1 MDRLLV
7 ERLGKGKNKNNR
19 GDIIIYNRVYDTM
32 DSVMH
37 YPCFIGPSKI
47 KTLVVPIGKWKRKDF
62 LRILNKFKEF
72 DEIRLLDITPIDS
85 TLFNP
90 QGFPNGRLFY
100 NFNTLSYNGDNE
112 LDLFLYDFEPF
123 RKTFIIIGLV
133 NDHSDPVENLNIL
146 KNKYPTMISHNL
158 IYCTDSKDK
167 PSNIINNGS
176 DNCFVTNTWQFD
188 NLETILCDIG
198 RDFLIALHRYYSSYK
213 HVTLR
218 SPGTIGGNS
227 MKKTVIN
234 KCMERPVLNVQL
246 VNSSNSIMENST
258 ASKRLSTFEITTN
271 NLKRSA
277 SIKLTSTLTSSES
290 KAQQRS
296 KGRQLKILGNFQLL
310 AGRYLDAL
318 NSFTESITLLYK
330 VRDLLWLG
338 SALDGI
344 SMTFVLLSYLN
355 ISFVIPEIIGI
366 VCSLNIQ
373 TNNYLNNNNN
383 SLNGNSN
390 NNSSSHI
397 NTENKGTSSKVPTP
411 RNSVSVTPLQLQ
423 TASPRNSLVFNN
435 SSNYASHSNNYL
447 SGSIPVEEINLPKL
461 IKLIS
466 DKVLYYYELSLSHN
480 NEYVPQIV
488 YCNTFLKIL
497 VFIVKS
503 QRSTDQFSPSVIKSI
518 ISSTFEPDIFKT
530 KVYSVE
536 NGDPVQFTPADVF
549 YYVNRLFELEI
560 HTMALDLQSTVYW
573 TAAAT
578 YRTLGLNKKEAFV
591 LKLFFTSLLKS
602 SQNVMWHREFQ
613 VLLDRIVNLYGCDK
627 DEDGS
632 IDRLSKNDNSC
643 LTLQKSILELVIDVS
658 KKLNDLKYVMKY
670 SILLLTQYES
680 ILTVEEQN
688 GILQNIKSGIENNLV
703 TEYWDRNI
711 LQDVTII
718 RQDADNNQETLLPF
732 IRKIQDDRVSLENNT
747 EATVNTEEIFNP
759 FKYDQDISKNNG
771 GPSFDTYLVNDKV
784 EICFTVRNYYKFPLL
799 ITNIDL
805 LDSIKEFCI
814 LDSNNITVGNP
825 FVVDPQSTAFINI
838 PLIFKKDTN
847 DKILHIDSAL
857 LSIFK
862 MPSKEYKMDAEHDIQ
877 QSTSPEHFF
886 KFKILPEQPCLGI
899 INASKM
905 TDNCIMMLDGTKG
918 DFYLKLINKSLNCP
932 INFLKCNIVTNVQ
945 RTLNPDYWQK
955 LRPDELYFFEKQL
968 EQLKKKCITVH
979 DLPSRME
986 PNEVCDLHLEV
997 DLGNAPSD
1005 FSDFDLI
1012 IEYGMKTHD
1021 GPHLFVKKL
1030 KSRFEIT
1037 IKKSL
1042 EISNIDIIPL
1052 SQDISDKKV
1061 DTDWIQYLQNK
1072 LHNNTSDCKLN
1083 ISDYA
1088 LLLVDIRNSW
1098 IDGISL
1104 QTFFDD
1110 FESKKY
1116 MVEAQH
1122 TLRMI
1127 IPVRRIEA
1135 QEELLSKKPIPII
1148 FKDRQFIQSGLS
1160 KTEENKM
1167 RTKFWCQY
1175 HILQRLKC
1183 EWNVCQDD
1191 TVIGTLNIRN
1201 YISKSNCDIVP
1212 VLYKGDNLFLIQMST
1227 TKTCVE
1233 KGNFVSVYV
1242 CLHPIK
1248 IKDLVGIPDIVSVNL
1263 LIFDNKTARPL
1274 LESNRRVLYNGS
1286 LIKFVSSRSETL
1298 STFELLPIEHGEYRL
1313 SVCVTSGTD
1322 RNIILQADTS
1332 IVVINVT

>member
-1 MDRLLV
+1 
-7 ERLGKGKNKNNR
+7 
-19 GDIIIYNRVYDTM
+19 M
-32 DSVMH
+32 DSVIP

-47 KTLVVPIGKWKRKDF
+47 RTLIVPIGNWKRKDF
-62 LRILNKFKEF
+62 LQVLDKFKEF

-100 NFNTLSYNGDNE
+100 NFNTLSYNGNNE

-133 NDHSDPVENLNIL
+133 NDHSDPIENINIL
-146 KNKYPTMISHNL
+146 KDKYPTIISHNL
-158 IYCTDSKDK
+158 IYCAASKDK
-167 PSNIINNGS
+167 TFDDINTLN
-176 DNCFVTNTWQFD
+176 NCFVTNIWQFD

-198 RDFLIALHRYYSSYK
+198 RDFLIALNRYYSSYK

-227 MKKTVIN
+227 IKKTVIN
-234 KCMERPVLNVQL
+234 KCLERPVLNSQL
-246 VNSSNSIMENST
+246 VNSSNSIIENST
-258 ASKRLSTFEITTN
+258 TSKRLSTFEITTN

-355 ISFVIPEIIGI
+355 ISFVIPEIIDI

-373 TNNYLNNNNN
+373 INN
-383 SLNGNSN
+383 SYNDIDNDRNSN
-390 NNSSSHI
+390 NNSNSYI
-397 NTENKGTSSKVPTP
+397 NTENKGTPSKVPTP
-411 RNSVSVTPLQLQ
+411 RNSVSVTSLQLQ

-435 SSNYASHSNNYL
+435 SNNYTGYSNNYL
-447 SGSIPVEEINLPKL
+447 TGNIPVEDINLPKL

-488 YCNTFLKIL
+488 YCDTFLKIL
-497 VFIVKS
+497 MFIVKA
-503 QRSTDQFSPSVIKSI
+503 QRSTDHFSPSVIKSI
-518 ISSTFEPDIFKT
+518 ISSTFNPDMFRIRT
-530 KVYSVE
+530 YSLE
-536 NGDPVQFTPADVF
+536 NRDPIQFTPADVY
-549 YYVNRLFELEI
+549 YYVNRLFEVEI
-560 HTMALDLQSTVYW
+560 CTMTLDLQSVVYW

-591 LKLFFTSLLKS
+591 LKLFVTSLFKS
-602 SQNVMWHREFQ
+602 SQHVVWHQGFEH
-613 VLLDRIVNLYGCDK
+613 LLDRIVDLYGCNK
-627 DEDGS
+627 VEDNS
-632 IDRLSKNDNSC
+632 FDRISKNNNVC
-643 LTLQKSILELVIDVS
+643 LTLQKNILELVISVS
-658 KKLNDLKYVMKY
+658 KRLDDLKYVIKY
-670 SILLLTQYES
+670 SIILLTQYENV
-680 ILTVEEQN
+680 LMAEEQK
-688 GILQNIKSGIENNLV
+688 GILQNIKSGIEKNLV

-711 LQDVTII
+711 LQYITII
-718 RQDADNNQETLLPF
+718 RQDADNNQESLLPL
-732 IRKIQDDRVSLENNT
+732 IREIQDDRISLENGV
-747 EATVNTEEIFNP
+747 ELTVNTEEIFNP
-759 FKYDQDISKNNG
+759 FKEERHISKNNDEL
-771 GPSFDTYLVNDKV
+771 SFDTYLVNDKV
-784 EICFTVRNYYKFPLL
+784 EVCFAIRNRYKFPLL

-805 LDSIKEFCI
+805 LDNIKEFCI
-814 LDSNNITVGNP
+814 LGESNITMDNS
-825 FVVDPQSTAFINI
+825 FIVDPQSTAFINI
-838 PLIFKKDTN
+838 PLIFKKETN
-847 DKILHIDSAL
+847 GKILHISSAL

-862 MPSKEYKMDAEHDIQ
+862 MPSKEYEINTKYDTNQSVSLEH
-877 QSTSPEHFF
+877 SF

-899 INASKM
+899 INTSRM

-918 DFYLKLINKSLNCP
+918 DFYLKLVNKSLNCP
-932 INFLKCNIVTNVQ
+932 INYLKCYIVTNVQ
-945 RTLNPDYWQK
+945 KNLSPDYWQK
-955 LRPDELYFFEKQL
+955 QRPDELYFFEEQL
-968 EQLKKKCITVH
+968 EQLKKTCITIH
-979 DLPSRME
+979 NLPSKME
-986 PNEVCDLHLEV
+986 PNEMCDLHLEV

-1005 FSDFDLI
+1005 FSNFDLI
-1012 IEYGMKTHD
+1012 MEYGMKTND
-1021 GPHLFVKKL
+1021 GLHLFVKEL
-1030 KSRFEIT
+1030 SSHFEIT

-1042 EISNIDIIPL
+1042 EVSNIDIISL
-1052 SQDISDKKV
+1052 SQDVSDKKV
-1061 DTDWIQYLQNK
+1061 DTDWIQYLQKK
-1072 LHNNTSDCKLN
+1072 LHAITGDNMLN
-1083 ISDYA
+1083 IYDYS

-1098 IDGISL
+1098 IDGIFL

-1110 FESKKY
+1110 FKSEKY
-1116 MVEAQH
+1116 TVEAQH

-1135 QEELLSKKPIPII
+1135 QGELLSEKPIPII

-1160 KTEENKM
+1160 KAEENTM
-1167 RTKFWCQY
+1167 RTKFWCQDY
-1175 HILQRLKC
+1175 ILQRLKC
-1183 EWNVCQDD
+1183 EWSLCHDD
-1191 TVIGTLNIRN
+1191 TVNGILNIKN
-1201 YISKSNCDIVP
+1201 YIFNSNCDIVP

-1227 TKTCVE
+1227 DKTYVE

-1242 CLHPIK
+1242 SLSPIK
-1248 IKDLVGIPDIVSVNL
+1248 IKDLIDMPDIVSVNL

-1274 LESNRRVLYNGS
+1274 LDPNRRVLYNGS
-1286 LIKFVSSRSETL
+1286 LSKFVASRSETL
-1298 STFELLPIEHGEYRL
+1298 STFELLPIEPGTYRL
-1313 SVCVTSGTD
+1313 SVCITPGAD
-1322 RNIILQADTS
+1322 RNTILQDDIS